1 MLHNTNE
8 NWLASSVFFI
18 IQKYDTKS
26 PSLLILLA
34 VGVAGLLDSL
44 KRALRVGVEGLKLEW
59 SFIQFEKLDSV
70 QLIKGKGDR
79 TYSNFWT
86 NWTREELN
94 LNWNNETLFRNCFI
108 SIIYISRFDNFGV
121 FYQCPMSKLGKFLMP
136 NFGNL

>member
-1 MLHNTNE
+1 M
-8 NWLASSVFFI
+8 
-18 IQKYDTKS
+18 
-26 PSLLILLA
+26 
-34 VGVAGLLDSL
+34 GVDGLLDSL

-108 SIIYISRFDNFGV
+108 SIIYIS
-121 FYQCPMSKLGKFLMP
+121 Q
-136 NFGNL
+136 